1 MSWIKDAVVD
11 VIILLVIATYAITL
25 NEILQV
31 VLWVYTGLLL
41 ISKLLAFFMPSLQRR
56 ANKSQVPDYIYHIIY
71 ALTVGMLIFAQDF
84 YLAGTWGIIWIF
96 SLIQSISSGKNK
108 S

>member
-1 MSWIKDAVVD
+1 MNWIKDAVVD
-11 VIILLVIATYAITL
+11 VIILLVIAIYAITL

-31 VLWVYTGLLL
+31 VIWVYTGLLF

-56 ANKSQVPDYIYHIIY
+56 ANKSTVPDYIYHIIY
-71 ALTVGMLIFAQDF
+71 ALTVGMFVYAQDF
-84 YLAGTWGIIWIF
+84 YFAGAWGIIWIF